1 MDSDQINTYQNDTG
15 QQKLNTVNLNKKRPF
30 KKILIIALSTIFLVA
45 LSFLAWYI
53 FLKDTIFLANYSN
66 SSISIDVPSSRFEI
80 KDNFNTDK
88 TIEWSRSMDDKN
100 KISQIRVVYL
110 EAGDSHDEIL
120 KNYDD
125 QLTDANTY
133 AIIEKT
139 DKSNL
144 LGYDYNKSSKDGVDI
159 RRVVYTLQA
168 DGKKVYEVRTVY
180 YVKGTVVIALKI
192 KAGIENKK
200 FLEKIDAIENSFKI
214 K

>member
-1 MDSDQINTYQNDTG
+1 MDSDQINTYQNTTG
-15 QQKLNTVNLNKKRPF
+15 QQKVNPVNLNKKRPS
-30 KKILIIALSTIFLVA
+30 KKILIIALSTIVLVA

-66 SSISIDVPSSRFEI
+66 SSISIDVPSSGFEI
-80 KDNFNTDK
+80 KDNLNTDK

-139 DKSNL
+139 DQSNL
-144 LGYDYNKSSKDGVDI
+144 LGYAYNKSSKDGADI

-168 DGKKVYEVRTVY
+168 DGKKIYEVRTVY

-192 KAGIENKK
+192 KAGLENNK
-200 FLEKIDAIENSFKI
+200 FMEKIDAIENSFKI